1 MDSGQQNTYCT
12 SVRLHV
18 LIVGGGG
25 GYWTI
30 YIKTTRL
37 LHL

>member
-1 MDSGQQNTYCT
+1 MNNGQQNTYCT

-25 GYWTI
+25 YWTI
-30 YIKTTRL
+30 YIKTSRL